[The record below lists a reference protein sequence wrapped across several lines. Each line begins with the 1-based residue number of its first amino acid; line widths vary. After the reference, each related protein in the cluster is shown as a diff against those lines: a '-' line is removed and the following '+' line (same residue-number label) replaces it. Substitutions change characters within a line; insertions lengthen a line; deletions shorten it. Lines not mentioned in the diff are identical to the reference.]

1 MGVEPLPVRPSDAVF
16 RRAAVADGSTAV
28 AAGHAPVRR
37 LRRTGVRRALDG
49 RRHQGVGRGPRPE
62 PFPLPA
68 AQEEQRALCHRGALP
83 CCCGHST
90 EREGSLTVT
99 TPPRDAQQEIL
110 RALFDH
116 FDRSADHLTPEQ
128 VADMTAFP
136 LDVTEKALRVL
147 LNENRI
153 EAITAAE
160 GRGVP
165 VFVTGVVYYQ

>member
-1 MGVEPLPVRPSDAVF
+1 M
-16 RRAAVADGSTAV
+16 
-28 AAGHAPVRR
+28 
-37 LRRTGVRRALDG
+37 
-49 RRHQGVGRGPRPE
+49 
-62 PFPLPA
+62 
-68 AQEEQRALCHRGALP
+68 
-83 CCCGHST
+83 
-90 EREGSLTVT
+90 TVT
-99 TPPRDAQQEIL
+99 TSPRDAQQEIL

-128 VADMTAFP
+128 VAEMTAFP